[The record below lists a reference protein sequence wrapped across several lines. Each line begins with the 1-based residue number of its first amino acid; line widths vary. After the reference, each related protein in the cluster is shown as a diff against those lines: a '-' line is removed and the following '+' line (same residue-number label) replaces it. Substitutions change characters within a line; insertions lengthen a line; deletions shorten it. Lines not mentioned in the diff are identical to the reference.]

1 MSKVYVLNGP
11 EIGESFELREGVSF
25 LGRSPDN
32 EVRLTDKTVSRKHLK
47 VVRKGDKYFI
57 TDLKSRNGTFVN
69 GDFISPGKEVEV
81 REGVPLAVGITVI
94 CLGEG
99 CTEQMVPFLESIDLT
114 ADPDEL
120 NRTLQMHQ
128 DRIAQNKLRFLYN
141 ASKTL
146 TERLSIKETL
156 EKVLAHIFDILRKV
170 DRGVFVLTDPDTE
183 EVTELIFKSNNPGDD
198 ATTVYC
204 EEIVK
209 QVITSRKPFFVSDAK
224 TDKNEFVDTLEVLK
238 IESVLCV
245 PLISRSQILGA
256 IYVDSLKRPYGFR
269 KEDLALLMNLSLRIA
284 PAIDDARFASEI
296 LDVAEALS
304 SETQEVPK

>member
-11 EIGESFELREGVSF
+11 EIGESFQLREGVSF

-32 EVRLTDKTVSRKHLK
+32 EIRLTDKTVSRKHLK
-47 VVRKGDKYFI
+47 VVRKGDRYLI
-57 TDLKSRNGTFVN
+57 TDLKSRNGTFVS
-69 GDFISPGKEVEV
+69 GEFLSPGKEVEV
-81 REGVPLAVGITVI
+81 REGVPIAVGITVI

-114 ADPDEL
+114 EDPDEL

-146 TERLSIKETL
+146 TEDLSIKETL
-156 EKVLAHIFDILRKV
+156 EKLLAHIFDLLRRV
-170 DRGVFVLTDPDTE
+170 DRGVFVLIDPDTE
-183 EVTELIFKSNNPGDD
+183 EVTEIIYKSSNPGDD

-209 QVITSRKPFFVSDAK
+209 RVIRSRKPFFVSDAK
-224 TDKNEFVDTLEVLK
+224 TDKSDFVDTLEVLK

-269 KEDLALLMNLSLRIA
+269 REDLALLMNLSLRIA

-296 LDVAEALS
+296 LEVAEALS

>member
-32 EVRLTDKTVSRKHLK
+32 EIRLTDKTVSRKHLK
-47 VVRKGDKYFI
+47 VVRKGDRYLI
-57 TDLKSRNGTFVN
+57 TDLKSRNGTFVS
-69 GDFISPGKEVEV
+69 GEFLSPGKEVEV
-81 REGVPLAVGITVI
+81 REGVPIAVGITVI

-114 ADPDEL
+114 EDPDEL

-146 TERLSIKETL
+146 TEDLSIKETL
-156 EKVLAHIFDILRKV
+156 EKLLAHIFDLLRRV
-170 DRGVFVLTDPDTE
+170 DRGVFVLIDPDTE
-183 EVTELIFKSNNPGDD
+183 EVTEIIYKSSNPGDD

-209 QVITSRKPFFVSDAK
+209 RVIRSRKPFFVSDAK
-224 TDKNEFVDTLEVLK
+224 TDKSDFVDTLEVLK

-269 KEDLALLMNLSLRIA
+269 REDLALLMNLSLRIA

-296 LDVAEALS
+296 LEVAEALS